1 MGASTGFLLHHGYAV
16 LLVAVFAEQIG
27 LPLPSSPLLLAAGA
41 LAGYHRMNAA
51 LVLAIAVAASL
62 VSDSLWYVLGRRRGG
77 RMLGHVCRVSLEPDT
92 CVSRIHAVYAKYGAK
107 SLLFCKFVPGLGTLG
122 PPMAGLMELACWKF
136 LGLDAAGALVWS
148 GTFFSLG
155 WVFREQLE
163 FIAAGIGKFGAWLA
177 ILLACGL
184 AGYVGRKYVQRQKLF
199 RTLRIA
205 RITPIELKERMA
217 AHETPIIVDLRN
229 PAEWKEGRIPGSLQ
243 IQKDKLDTIID
254 VFTQA
259 EVILYCS
266 CPNEAE
272 SAREA
277 LQLKRRGVG
286 RVRPL
291 EGGFA
296 RWQDLGFP
304 VEKYEVAVN

>member
-1 MGASTGFLLHHGYAV
+1 MGASTGFLLHHGYAI
-16 LLVAVFAEQIG
+16 LLLAVSAEQIG
-27 LPLPSSPLLLAAGA
+27 LPIPSSPLLLAAGA

-51 LVLAIAVAASL
+51 LVLGIAVAASL
-62 VSDSLWYVLGRRRGG
+62 VSDSLWYVLGRQRGG

-136 LGLDAAGALVWS
+136 LCLDAAGALVWS

-155 WVFREQLE
+155 WMFREQLE
-163 FIAAGIGKFGAWLA
+163 LIAAGIGKFGAWLA
-177 ILLACGL
+177 ILLACAL
-184 AGYVGRKYVQRQKLF
+184 AGYVGRKYVQRQRLF

-217 AHETPIIVDLRN
+217 AQETPIIVDLRN

-277 LQLKRRGVG
+277 LLLKRRGVG

-304 VEKYEVAVN
+304 VEKYEVAAN